1 MRKRRGNFME
11 GLEWAGAVVVGVT
24 LVLLKLI
31 VGLLTLL
38 VGIVV
43 FLWVFGLLGTVR
55 LWLSAF
61 F

>member
-1 MRKRRGNFME
+1 MSRRRGDFRE
-11 GLEWAGAVVVGVT
+11 GLTTALAVIVGVT